1 MLQRSRK
8 AGPGAGPWR
17 LIALGVTT
25 VVLAGLA
32 VSRWAPI
39 SPVVSGTSSSPSHAA
54 ATVSPPENRPAAP
67 GLTSGQIPSGA
78 PSLNAERRGLGQADG
93 ILPAHTTVFDAEIP
107 GIANLDPDLRSA
119 LREATTDAAGDG
131 VKLYVDS
138 GWRSAAYQER
148 LLRQA
153 IATYGSEEQAARWV
167 ATPETSPHV
176 SGDAVD
182 IGPAGAA
189 AWLATHGSDYG
200 LCQIYRNEPWHF
212 ELRPDA
218 VGHGCPPRY
227 ADPAHDPRMQ

>member
-1 MLQRSRK
+1 M
-8 AGPGAGPWR
+8 
-17 LIALGVTT
+17 I
-25 VVLAGLA
+25 GLA
-32 VSRWAPI
+32 VSRWAAVL
-39 SPVVSGTSSSPSHAA
+39 PVASGASSSPSQAA
-54 ATVSPPENRPAAP
+54 ATASPRDHRPAVP

-107 GIANLDPDLRSA
+107 GIANLDPDLRAA
-119 LREATTDAAGDG
+119 LRDATTDAEGDG
-131 VKLYVDS
+131 VKVYVDS

-182 IGPAGAA
+182 VGPAAAA
-189 AWLATHGSDYG
+189 AWLAKHGSAYG

-218 VGHGCPPRY
+218 IAHACPRMY
-227 ADPAHDPRMQ
+227 ADPTHDPRMGR